1 MLILKTNADLPIS
14 ARNVGH
20 NIGEALKRLE
30 MTFFT
35 EMHLNEDATSKFESH
50 VYEMTSIGKN
60 VLDLG
65 DEETFDLSKLYARLD
80 YLQQNYSEHA
90 VGILTDLNKSSQE
103 LEPIAAMLINEINR
117 SFTDE
122 IQMST
127 VNRLDELQNLLD
139 TTAISTISGL
149 LRLDWSAVSFIK
161 QFEPLYERKHS
172 EIIESVRNSIVEK
185 LQSGEEIEFED
196 EFAKLTKD
204 SESKVLEFTQSDVSE
219 HVAESMRNK
228 YTELFI
234 ANEDLNLLKDK
245 AIDVAANC
253 MTRGNAKKM
262 IISNLAK
269 DLEILHEN
277 LKPIV
282 ESFLVKKVDLSKVEE
297 ILNGFLNE
305 FVNKSAKTVEV
316 LEDGEFVRCLAVLHS
331 YESAGYFVTFGE
343 TNVEFEILA
352 KENHVK
358 VMREEFEILEII
370 DEESQNAVE
379 GQDLIEMS
387 ERLEEKFRE
396 HVAFAKADLE
406 NLISKK

>member
-14 ARNVGH
+14 VRNVGH

-127 VNRLDELQNLLD
+127 VNRLDELQNLLE

-196 EFAKLTKD
+196 EFSKLTKD

-297 ILNGFLNE
+297 LMHGVLE
-305 FVNKSAKTVEV
+305 GSTKTVEV
-316 LEDGEFVRCLAVLHS
+316 LEDGEYVRCLSVLHNF
-331 YESAGYFVTFGE
+331 ETELYFIAFAE
-343 TNVEFEILA
+343 ANVEFEILA

-358 VMREEFEILEII
+358 VMREELEVLEVL
-370 DEESQNAVE
+370 DQESQQPLE
-379 GQDLIEMS
+379 CQDLLDVLA
-387 ERLEEKFRE
+387 RLEERFKE
-396 HVAFAKADLE
+396 DVALVKSDLE
-406 NLISKK
+406 SLISKK

>member
-14 ARNVGH
+14 VRNVGH

-127 VNRLDELQNLLD
+127 VNRLDELQNLLE

-196 EFAKLTKD
+196 EFEKLTKD

-297 ILNGFLNE
+297 LMHGVLE
-305 FVNKSAKTVEV
+305 GSTKTVEV
-316 LEDGEFVRCLAVLHS
+316 LEDGEYVRCLSVLHN
-331 YESAGYFVTFGE
+331 FE
-343 TNVEFEILA
+343 TELYLVAFAEANVEFEILA

-358 VMREEFEILEII
+358 VMREEFEVLEVLYQ
-370 DEESQNAVE
+370 ESQQPLE
-379 GQDLIEMS
+379 GQDLIDVLA
-387 ERLEEKFRE
+387 RLEERFKE
-396 HVAFAKADLE
+396 DVALVKSDLE
-406 NLISKK
+406 SLISKK

>member
-14 ARNVGH
+14 VRNVGH

-127 VNRLDELQNLLD
+127 VNRLDELQNLLE

-297 ILNGFLNE
+297 LMHGVLE
-305 FVNKSAKTVEV
+305 GSTKTVEV
-316 LEDGEFVRCLAVLHS
+316 LEDGEYVRCLSVLHNF
-331 YESAGYFVTFGE
+331 ETERYFVAFAE
-343 TNVEFEILA
+343 ANAEFEILA

-358 VMREEFEILEII
+358 VMREEFEVLEVL
-370 DEESQNAVE
+370 DQESQQPIE
-379 GQDLIEMS
+379 GQDLIDVLA
-387 ERLEEKFRE
+387 RLEERFKE
-396 HVAFAKADLE
+396 DVALVKSDLE
-406 NLISKK
+406 SLISKK

>member
-14 ARNVGH
+14 VRNVGH

-127 VNRLDELQNLLD
+127 VNRLDELQNLLE

-185 LQSGEEIEFED
+185 LQSGEEIEFEE

-297 ILNGFLNE
+297 LMHEVLEG
-305 FVNKSAKTVEV
+305 STKTVEV
-316 LEDGEFVRCLAVLHS
+316 LEDGEYVRCLSVLHNF
-331 YESAGYFVTFGE
+331 ETELYFVAFAE
-343 TNVEFEILA
+343 ANVEFEILA

-358 VMREEFEILEII
+358 VMREEFEVLEVL
-370 DEESQNAVE
+370 DQESQQPLE
-379 GQDLIEMS
+379 GQDLTDVLT
-387 ERLEEKFRE
+387 RLEERFKE
-396 HVAFAKADLE
+396 DVALVKSDLE
-406 NLISKK
+406 DLISKK

>member
-14 ARNVGH
+14 VRNVGH

-127 VNRLDELQNLLD
+127 VNRLDELQNLLE

-172 EIIESVRNSIVEK
+172 EIIESVRNTIIEK
-185 LQSGEEIEFED
+185 LQSGEEIEFEG
-196 EFAKLTKD
+196 EYSKLTKD
-204 SESKVLEFTQSDVSE
+204 AESVVLDFTQSEVSE
-219 HVAESMRNK
+219 HVAELMRSK

-297 ILNGFLNE
+297 LLHEVLEG
-305 FVNKSAKTVEV
+305 STKTVEV
-316 LEDGEFVRCLAVLHS
+316 LEDGEYVRCLSVLHNF
-331 YESAGYFVTFGE
+331 ETEQYFVAFAE
-343 TNVEFEILA
+343 ANVEFEILA

-358 VMREEFEILEII
+358 VMREEFEVLEVL
-370 DEESQNAVE
+370 DQESQQPLE
-379 GQDLIEMS
+379 GQDLIDVLT
-387 ERLEEKFRE
+387 RLEERFKE
-396 HVAFAKADLE
+396 DVALVKSDLE
-406 NLISKK
+406 SLISKK

>member
-14 ARNVGH
+14 VRNVGH

-127 VNRLDELQNLLD
+127 VNRLDELQNLLE

-196 EFAKLTKD
+196 EFSKLTKD

-297 ILNGFLNE
+297 LMHGVLE
-305 FVNKSAKTVEV
+305 GSTKTVEV
-316 LEDGEFVRCLAVLHS
+316 LEDGEYVRCLSVLHNF
-331 YESAGYFVTFGE
+331 ETELYFIAFAE
-343 TNVEFEILA
+343 ANVEFEILA

-358 VMREEFEILEII
+358 VMREELEVLEVL
-370 DEESQNAVE
+370 DQESQQPLE
-379 GQDLIEMS
+379 GQDLLDVLA
-387 ERLEEKFRE
+387 RLEERFKE
-396 HVAFAKADLE
+396 DVALVKSDLE
-406 NLISKK
+406 SLISKK

>member
-14 ARNVGH
+14 VRNVGH

-103 LEPIAAMLINEINR
+103 LEPITAMLINEINR

-127 VNRLDELQNLLD
+127 VNRLDELQNLLE

-161 QFEPLYERKHS
+161 QFESLYERKHS

-196 EFAKLTKD
+196 EFSKLTKD

-297 ILNGFLNE
+297 LMHGVLE
-305 FVNKSAKTVEV
+305 GSTKTVEV
-316 LEDGEFVRCLAVLHS
+316 LEDGEYVRCLSVLHNF
-331 YESAGYFVTFGE
+331 ETELYFIAFAE
-343 TNVEFEILA
+343 ANVEFEILA

-358 VMREEFEILEII
+358 VMREELEVLEVL
-370 DEESQNAVE
+370 DQESQQPLE
-379 GQDLIEMS
+379 GQDLLDVLA
-387 ERLEEKFRE
+387 RLEERFKE
-396 HVAFAKADLE
+396 DVALVKSDLE
-406 NLISKK
+406 SLISKK

>member
-14 ARNVGH
+14 VRNVGH

-127 VNRLDELQNLLD
+127 VNRLDELQNLLE

-161 QFEPLYERKHS
+161 QFESLYERKHS

-196 EFAKLTKD
+196 EFSKLTKD

-297 ILNGFLNE
+297 LMHGVLE
-305 FVNKSAKTVEV
+305 GSTKTVEV
-316 LEDGEFVRCLAVLHS
+316 LEDGEYVRCLSVLHNF
-331 YESAGYFVTFGE
+331 ETELYFIAFAE
-343 TNVEFEILA
+343 ANVEFEILA

-358 VMREEFEILEII
+358 VMREELEVLEVL
-370 DEESQNAVE
+370 DQESQQPLE
-379 GQDLIEMS
+379 GQDLLNVLA
-387 ERLEEKFRE
+387 RLEERFKE
-396 HVAFAKADLE
+396 DVALVKSDLE
-406 NLISKK
+406 SLISKK

>member
-14 ARNVGH
+14 VRNVGH

-127 VNRLDELQNLLD
+127 VNRLDELQNLLE

-196 EFAKLTKD
+196 EFSKLTKD

-297 ILNGFLNE
+297 LMHGVLE
-305 FVNKSAKTVEV
+305 GSTKTVEV
-316 LEDGEFVRCLAVLHS
+316 LEDGEYVRCLSVLHNF
-331 YESAGYFVTFGE
+331 ETELYFIAFAE
-343 TNVEFEILA
+343 ANVEFEILA

-358 VMREEFEILEII
+358 VMREELEVLEVL
-370 DEESQNAVE
+370 DQESQQPLE
-379 GQDLIEMS
+379 GQDLLDVLA
-387 ERLEEKFRE
+387 RLEERFKE
-396 HVAFAKADLE
+396 DVDLVKSDLE
-406 NLISKK
+406 SLISKK

>member
-14 ARNVGH
+14 VRNVGH

-127 VNRLDELQNLLD
+127 VNRLDELQNLLE

-161 QFEPLYERKHS
+161 QFESLYERKHS

-196 EFAKLTKD
+196 EFSKLTKD

-297 ILNGFLNE
+297 LMHGVLE
-305 FVNKSAKTVEV
+305 GSTKTVEV
-316 LEDGEFVRCLAVLHS
+316 LEDGEYVRCLSVLHNL
-331 YESAGYFVTFGE
+331 ETELYFIAFAE
-343 TNVEFEILA
+343 ANVEFEILA

-358 VMREEFEILEII
+358 VMREELEVLEVL
-370 DEESQNAVE
+370 DQESQQPLE
-379 GQDLIEMS
+379 GQDLLDVLA
-387 ERLEEKFRE
+387 RLEERFKE
-396 HVAFAKADLE
+396 DVALVKSDLE
-406 NLISKK
+406 SLISKK

>member
-14 ARNVGH
+14 VRNVGH

-127 VNRLDELQNLLD
+127 VNRLDELQNLLE

-149 LRLDWSAVSFIK
+149 LRLDWSAVLFIK
-161 QFEPLYERKHS
+161 QFESLYERKHS

-196 EFAKLTKD
+196 EFSKLTKD

-297 ILNGFLNE
+297 LMHGVLE
-305 FVNKSAKTVEV
+305 GSTKTVEV
-316 LEDGEFVRCLAVLHS
+316 LEDGEYVRCLSVLHNF
-331 YESAGYFVTFGE
+331 ETELYFIAFAE
-343 TNVEFEILA
+343 ANVEFEILA

-358 VMREEFEILEII
+358 VMREELEVLEVL
-370 DEESQNAVE
+370 DQESQQPLE
-379 GQDLIEMS
+379 GQDLLDVLA
-387 ERLEEKFRE
+387 RLEERFKE
-396 HVAFAKADLE
+396 DVALVKSDLE
-406 NLISKK
+406 SLISKK

>member
-14 ARNVGH
+14 VRNVGH

-127 VNRLDELQNLLD
+127 VNRLDELQNLLE

-172 EIIESVRNSIVEK
+172 EIIESVRNTIIEK

-277 LKPIV
+277 LKPIA

-297 ILNGFLNE
+297 LMHGVLE
-305 FVNKSAKTVEV
+305 GSTKTVEV
-316 LEDGEFVRCLAVLHS
+316 LEDGEYVRCLTVLHNF
-331 YESAGYFVTFGE
+331 ETERYFVAFGE
-343 TNVEFEILA
+343 ANVEFEILA

-358 VMREEFEILEII
+358 VMREEFEVLEVL
-370 DEESQNAVE
+370 DQESQQPIE
-379 GQDLIEMS
+379 GQDLIDVLA
-387 ERLEEKFRE
+387 RLEERFKE
-396 HVAFAKADLE
+396 DVTLVKSDLE
-406 NLISKK
+406 SLISKK

>member
-14 ARNVGH
+14 VRNVGH

-127 VNRLDELQNLLD
+127 VNRLDELQNLLE

-161 QFEPLYERKHS
+161 QFESLYERKHS

-297 ILNGFLNE
+297 LLHGVLE
-305 FVNKSAKTVEV
+305 GSTKTVEV
-316 LEDGEFVRCLAVLHS
+316 LEDGEYVRCLAVLHNF
-331 YESAGYFVTFGE
+331 ETETYFVAFAE
-343 TNVEFEILA
+343 ANVEFEILA

-358 VMREEFEILEII
+358 VMREEFEVLEVL
-370 DEESQNAVE
+370 DQESQQPLE
-379 GQDLIEMS
+379 GQDLIDVLA
-387 ERLEEKFRE
+387 RLEERFKE
-396 HVAFAKADLE
+396 DVALVKSDLE
-406 NLISKK
+406 SLISKK

>member
-14 ARNVGH
+14 VRNVGH

-127 VNRLDELQNLLD
+127 VNRLDELQNLLE

-219 HVAESMRNK
+219 HVAESMRHK

-297 ILNGFLNE
+297 LMHGVLE
-305 FVNKSAKTVEV
+305 GSTKTVEV
-316 LEDGEFVRCLAVLHS
+316 LEDEEYVRCLSVLHS
-331 YESAGYFVTFGE
+331 FETELYFVAFAE
-343 TNVEFEILA
+343 ANVEFEILA

-358 VMREEFEILEII
+358 IMREEFEVLEVL
-370 DEESQNAVE
+370 DQESQQPLE
-379 GQDLIEMS
+379 GQDLIDVLA
-387 ERLEEKFRE
+387 RLEERFKE
-396 HVAFAKADLE
+396 DVALVKSDLE
-406 NLISKK
+406 SLISKK

>member
-14 ARNVGH
+14 VRNVGH

-127 VNRLDELQNLLD
+127 VNRLDELQNLLE

-149 LRLDWSAVSFIK
+149 LRLDWSAVSFIR

-245 AIDVAANC
+245 AIDVASNC

-297 ILNGFLNE
+297 LMHGVLE
-305 FVNKSAKTVEV
+305 GSTKTVEV
-316 LEDGEFVRCLAVLHS
+316 LEDGEYVRCLSVLHNF
-331 YESAGYFVTFGE
+331 ETERYFVAFGE
-343 TNVEFEILA
+343 ANVEFEILA

-358 VMREEFEILEII
+358 VMREEFEVLEVL
-370 DEESQNAVE
+370 DQESQQPIE
-379 GQDLIEMS
+379 GQDLIDVLA
-387 ERLEEKFRE
+387 RLEERFKE
-396 HVAFAKADLE
+396 DVALVKSDLE
-406 NLISKK
+406 SLISKK

>member
-14 ARNVGH
+14 VRNVGH

-127 VNRLDELQNLLD
+127 VNRLDELQNLLE

-172 EIIESVRNSIVEK
+172 EIIESVRNTIIEK

-277 LKPIV
+277 LKPIA

-297 ILNGFLNE
+297 LMHGVLE
-305 FVNKSAKTVEV
+305 GSTKTVEV
-316 LEDGEFVRCLAVLHS
+316 LEDGEYVRCLTVLHNF
-331 YESAGYFVTFGE
+331 ETERYFVAFGE
-343 TNVEFEILA
+343 ANVELEILA

-358 VMREEFEILEII
+358 VMREEFEVLEVL
-370 DEESQNAVE
+370 DQESQQPIE
-379 GQDLIEMS
+379 GQDLIDVLA
-387 ERLEEKFRE
+387 RLEERFKE
-396 HVAFAKADLE
+396 DVTLVKSDLE
-406 NLISKK
+406 SLISKK

>member
-14 ARNVGH
+14 VRNVGH

-127 VNRLDELQNLLD
+127 VNRLDELQNLLE

-297 ILNGFLNE
+297 LMHGVLE
-305 FVNKSAKTVEV
+305 GSAKTVEV
-316 LEDGEFVRCLAVLHS
+316 LEDGEYVRCLSVLHNF
-331 YESAGYFVTFGE
+331 ETERYFVAFAE
-343 TNVEFEILA
+343 ANVEFEILA

-358 VMREEFEILEII
+358 VMREEFEVLEVL
-370 DEESQNAVE
+370 DQESQQPLE
-379 GQDLIEMS
+379 GQDLIDVLA
-387 ERLEEKFRE
+387 RLEERFKE
-396 HVAFAKADLE
+396 DVALVKSDLE
-406 NLISKK
+406 SLISKK

>member
-14 ARNVGH
+14 VRNVGH

-127 VNRLDELQNLLD
+127 VNRLDELQNLLE

-297 ILNGFLNE
+297 LMHGVLE
-305 FVNKSAKTVEV
+305 GSTKTVEV
-316 LEDGEFVRCLAVLHS
+316 LEDGEYVRCLSVLHNF
-331 YESAGYFVTFGE
+331 ETELYFVAFAE
-343 TNVEFEILA
+343 ANVEFEILA

-358 VMREEFEILEII
+358 VMREEFEVLEVL
-370 DEESQNAVE
+370 DQESQQPLE

-387 ERLEEKFRE
+387 ERLEERFKE
-396 HVAFAKADLE
+396 DVALVKSDLE
-406 NLISKK
+406 SLISRK

>member
-14 ARNVGH
+14 VRNVGH

-127 VNRLDELQNLLD
+127 VNRLDELQNLLE

-161 QFEPLYERKHS
+161 QFESLYERKHS
-172 EIIESVRNSIVEK
+172 EIIESVRSSIVEK

-196 EFAKLTKD
+196 EFSKLTKD

-297 ILNGFLNE
+297 LMHGVLE
-305 FVNKSAKTVEV
+305 GSTKTVEV
-316 LEDGEFVRCLAVLHS
+316 LEDGEYVRCLSVLHNF
-331 YESAGYFVTFGE
+331 ETELYFIAFAE
-343 TNVEFEILA
+343 ANVEFEILA

-358 VMREEFEILEII
+358 VMREELEVLEVL
-370 DEESQNAVE
+370 DQESQQPLE
-379 GQDLIEMS
+379 GQDLLDVLA
-387 ERLEEKFRE
+387 RLEERFKE
-396 HVAFAKADLE
+396 DVALVKSDLE
-406 NLISKK
+406 SLISKK

>member
-14 ARNVGH
+14 VRNVGH

-65 DEETFDLSKLYARLD
+65 DEETFDLSKLYARLE

-127 VNRLDELQNLLD
+127 VNRLDELQNLLE

-269 DLEILHEN
+269 DLEILHGN

-297 ILNGFLNE
+297 LMHGVLE
-305 FVNKSAKTVEV
+305 GSTKTVEV
-316 LEDGEFVRCLAVLHS
+316 LEDGEYVRCLSVLHNF
-331 YESAGYFVTFGE
+331 ETERYFVAFAE
-343 TNVEFEILA
+343 ANAEFEILA

-358 VMREEFEILEII
+358 VMREEFEVLEVL
-370 DEESQNAVE
+370 DQESQQPIE
-379 GQDLIEMS
+379 GQDLIDVLA
-387 ERLEEKFRE
+387 RLEERFKE
-396 HVAFAKADLE
+396 DVALVKSDLE
-406 NLISKK
+406 SLISKK

>member
-14 ARNVGH
+14 VRNVGH

-127 VNRLDELQNLLD
+127 VNRLDELQNLLE

-161 QFEPLYERKHS
+161 QFESLYERKHS

-196 EFAKLTKD
+196 EFSKLTKD

-297 ILNGFLNE
+297 LMHGVLE
-305 FVNKSAKTVEV
+305 GSTKTVEV
-316 LEDGEFVRCLAVLHS
+316 LEDGEYVRCLSVLHNF
-331 YESAGYFVTFGE
+331 ETELYFIAFAE
-343 TNVEFEILA
+343 ANVEFEILA

-358 VMREEFEILEII
+358 VMREELEVLEVL
-370 DEESQNAVE
+370 DQESQQPLE
-379 GQDLIEMS
+379 GQDLLDVLA
-387 ERLEEKFRE
+387 RLEERFKE
-396 HVAFAKADLE
+396 DVAFAKADLE

>member
-14 ARNVGH
+14 VRNVGH

-161 QFEPLYERKHS
+161 QFEVLYERKHS
-172 EIIESVRNSIVEK
+172 DIIDAVRNAIIER
-185 LQSGEEIEFED
+185 LQSGEE
-196 EFAKLTKD
+196 
-204 SESKVLEFTQSDVSE
+204 V
-219 HVAESMRNK
+219 
-228 YTELFI
+228 
-234 ANEDLNLLKDK
+234 
-245 AIDVAANC
+245 
-253 MTRGNAKKM
+253 
-262 IISNLAK
+262 
-269 DLEILHEN
+269 DLETEY
-277 LKPIV
+277 
-282 ESFLVKKVDLSKVEE
+282 
-297 ILNGFLNE
+297 
-305 FVNKSAKTVEV
+305 A
-316 LEDGEFVRCLAVLHS
+316 
-331 YESAGYFVTFGE
+331 
-343 TNVEFEILA
+343 
-352 KENHVK
+352 
-358 VMREEFEILEII
+358 
-370 DEESQNAVE
+370 
-379 GQDLIEMS
+379 
-387 ERLEEKFRE
+387 
-396 HVAFAKADLE
+396 
-406 NLISKK
+406 

>member
-14 ARNVGH
+14 VRNVGH

-127 VNRLDELQNLLD
+127 VNRLDELQNLLE

-196 EFAKLTKD
+196 EFSKLTKD

-297 ILNGFLNE
+297 LMHGVLE
-305 FVNKSAKTVEV
+305 GSTKTVEV
-316 LEDGEFVRCLAVLHS
+316 LEDGEYVRCLSVLHNF
-331 YESAGYFVTFGE
+331 ETELYFIAFAE
-343 TNVEFEILA
+343 ANVEFEILA

-358 VMREEFEILEII
+358 VMREEFEVLEVL
-370 DEESQNAVE
+370 DQESQQPLE
-379 GQDLIEMS
+379 GQDLIDVLA
-387 ERLEEKFRE
+387 RLEERFKE
-396 HVAFAKADLE
+396 DVALVKSDLE
-406 NLISKK
+406 SLISKK

>member
-14 ARNVGH
+14 VRNVGH

-127 VNRLDELQNLLD
+127 VNRLDELQNLLE

-161 QFEPLYERKHS
+161 QFESLYERKHS

-196 EFAKLTKD
+196 EFSKLTKD

-297 ILNGFLNE
+297 LMHGVLE
-305 FVNKSAKTVEV
+305 GSTKTVEV
-316 LEDGEFVRCLAVLHS
+316 LEDGEYVRCLSVLHNF
-331 YESAGYFVTFGE
+331 ETELYFIAFAE
-343 TNVEFEILA
+343 ANVEFEILA

-358 VMREEFEILEII
+358 VMREELEVLEVL
-370 DEESQNAVE
+370 DQESQQPLE
-379 GQDLIEMS
+379 GQDLLDVLA
-387 ERLEEKFRE
+387 RLEERFKE
-396 HVAFAKADLE
+396 DVALVKSDLE
-406 NLISKK
+406 SLISKK